1 MTDATAARRKVLGSI
16 RNAIESLNRT
26 TDLADIIAAAG
37 AMMAESV
44 SAGGKI
50 LFCGNGGSA
59 ADSQHLAAELVGRFL
74 KERQPLAAVSLTVD
88 TSALTAIANDYGYEQ
103 VFARQLRAIGRAGD
117 VLVGISTSGRS
128 PNVVAAIKT
137 ARLIGIRTIGLTGA
151 QGGEMP
157 KLCDICIRAPAERT
171 DQIQQLHITIG
182 HILCGLVED
191 PCAETCN

>member
-1 MTDATAARRKVLGSI
+1 MIDAAAARQTVLSSI

-44 SAGGKI
+44 HAGGKI
-50 LFCGNGGSA
+50 LLCGNGGSA

-74 KERQPLAAVSLTVD
+74 KERQPLAAVSLAVD

-103 VFARQLRAIGRAGD
+103 VFARQVRAIGRAGD
-117 VLVGISTSGRS
+117 SLVAISTSGRS
-128 PNVVAAIKT
+128 PNVVAAIKA
-137 ARLIGIRTIGLTGA
+137 ARLIGMRTIGLTGE
-151 QGGEMP
+151 QGGDMP
-157 KLCDICIRAPAERT
+157 ELCDLCIRAPAART

-182 HILCGLVED
+182 HVLCGLVED
-191 PCAETCN
+191 ALC